1 MSIKNGS
8 LNKAGTLI
16 FAVALFAGVFL
27 LAGPAGAQEEDMGI
41 TVSCAPEQ
49 GRNPDA
55 AVGRAVW
62 IPFTAGGV
70 AVLAVLSGGI
80 FLMRRKAAGNKIS
93 GSEEPA
99 DKSCPA
105 ESKPQPAPS
114 PAAVVQP
121 PPVAARTQLQFVQPT
136 PPPIRQVF
144 PESRPPIAEKPVPV
158 LQPETPR
165 EPVPPVNPVS
175 STVSAPVVKAPAVV
189 VPVPKPEA
197 EHAPNPQERNNDEED
212 MLFKHLDLLK
222 QLRNKES
229 Q

>member
-55 AVGRAVW
+55 ATGRSSW
-62 IPFTAGGV
+62 IPFAVGGV
-70 AVLAVLSGGI
+70 AILAGGI
-80 FLMRRKAAGNKIS
+80 FMVRRKAGNKIS
-93 GSEEPA
+93 GAQEPA
-99 DKSCPA
+99 SKSRLE

-121 PPVAARTQLQFVQPT
+121 PPVAARTQLQFVRPT

-144 PESRPPIAEKPVPV
+144 PESRPPIAEKPAPV

-165 EPVPPVNPVS
+165 EPVPPVSPVI
-175 STVSAPVVKAPAVV
+175 STVSVPVVKAPAVV